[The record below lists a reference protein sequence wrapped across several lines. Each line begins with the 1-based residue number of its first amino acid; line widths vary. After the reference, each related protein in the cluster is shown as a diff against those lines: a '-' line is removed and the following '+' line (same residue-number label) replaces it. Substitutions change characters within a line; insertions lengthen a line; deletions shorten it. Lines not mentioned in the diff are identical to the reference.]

1 MGKKKSI
8 LTWLIYNFSGF
19 PIWIGWGKVF
29 QKIACQNLNK
39 LKGLGV
45 FLLGKLCFPW
55 YLDQKWFCPRCFA
68 HTSQDK
74 VSCFMWAPGR
84 PENIRIY
91 FFLSGFRSRMI
102 QAWFTPGEIIFA
114 AFLLLLVLKVR
125 CKWHFCWH
133 FSPWEEFRSHP
144 GHFLGL
150 TALWMS
156 RGLS

>member
-1 MGKKKSI
+1 MLRNFVLSLTFSNSRCFNRKWNTSHSGKLFLSGEKKSI

-91 FFLSGFRSRMI
+91 FFSFRISIQNDSGMI
-102 QAWFTPGEIIFA
+102 HTRRNYLCCLPV
-114 AFLLLLVLKVR
+114 AF
-125 CKWHFCWH
+125 
-133 FSPWEEFRSHP
+133 S
-144 GHFLGL
+144 
-150 TALWMS
+150 A
-156 RGLS
+156 